1 MVEAM
6 HDVTFRVAPIS
17 EMDAM
22 EMMEEIRGKALI
34 GAFRGKK
41 EADRKKIAG
50 TLKALGDVMLQVP
63 EITDIEINPLFISE
77 DGAVAVDCR
86 VRVE

>member
-1 MVEAM
+1 M
-6 HDVTFRVAPIS
+6 HDVTFRVAPIG
-17 EMDAM
+17 EMDAE
-22 EMMEEIRGKALI
+22 EMMDEIRGKALL

-41 EADRKKIAG
+41 EADRGKIALA
-50 TLKALGDVMLQVP
+50 LKALGDLLLQFD

-77 DGAVAVDCR
+77 RGAIAVDCR